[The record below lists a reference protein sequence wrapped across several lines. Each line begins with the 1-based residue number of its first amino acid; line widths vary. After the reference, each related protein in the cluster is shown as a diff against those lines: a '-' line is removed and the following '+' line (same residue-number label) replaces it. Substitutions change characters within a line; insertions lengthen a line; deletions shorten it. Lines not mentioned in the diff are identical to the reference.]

1 MKDGEPGSRS
11 MSSLSVFGLVA
22 SYVALAA
29 LLVSL
34 NVASLWAW
42 WVKALAIVV
51 MTGFY
56 VGSYVSVSGMLG
68 WPALAAPPDHFQL
81 ISSTIVEPSKRTGDS
96 GAIYLWVRTIDEEGN
111 PFGAPRAFQIGFDDG
126 LAREVA
132 AAQREIEG
140 GREMMGTL
148 REGPQ
153 GKLEKT
159 DKKRLGFQDDMY
171 DAERSDDTVP
181 FQAQNETISFEP
193 LPPATLP
200 EKPPL

>member
-1 MKDGEPGSRS
+1 

-34 NVASLWAW
+34 NIASLWAW

-81 ISSTIVEPSKRTGDS
+81 ISSTIVEPSKRTGDEWRHLS
-96 GAIYLWVRTIDEEGN
+96 L
-111 PFGAPRAFQIGFDDG
+111 
-126 LAREVA
+126 
-132 AAQREIEG
+132 
-140 GREMMGTL
+140 
-148 REGPQ
+148 GPQ
-153 GKLEKT
+153 RSTRKATPSALPAPSRSASTT
-159 DKKRLGFQDDMY
+159 DWR
-171 DAERSDDTVP
+171 ARSR
-181 FQAQNETISFEP
+181 
-193 LPPATLP
+193 PPSARS
-200 EKPPL
+200 KGAAR

>member
-1 MKDGEPGSRS
+1 
-11 MSSLSVFGLVA
+11 MSSVSVFGLVA

-34 NVASLWAW
+34 NIASLWAW

-56 VGSYVSVSGMLG
+56 AGSYLSVSGMLG
-68 WPALAAPPDHFQL
+68 WPALSAPPDHFQL
-81 ISSTIVEPSKRTGDS
+81 ISSTVVEPSKRTGDR
-96 GAIYLWVRTIDEEGN
+96 GAIYLWVRRIDEEGN

-148 REGPQ
+148 QESPL

-159 DKKRLGFQDDMY
+159 DKKRLGSHDDMY
-171 DAERSDDTVP
+171 DAERADDTVP